1 MRYHKT
7 IVEKT
12 PEYTIFEYDDG
23 DRWMEIPNY
32 RGDGETEYFRE
43 YDYKKVIRG
52 LGQIPFTGYNVV
64 SKEPYPDTVFDEE
77 IEQCLRDKKFI
88 EDMDL
93 VYSSDGAFDH
103 NDFKASKIATIVNA
117 IQNNEYKYHL
127 FSPSWYVYYFDEDE
141 HDITDK
147 VDVGELDERYDVDE
161 IEFEDNGGG
170 CCIRAFIY
178 CKKNIFARPLGSA
191 YPLRPLRKSRSA
203 RRRAVKARI
212 KAEKNKEVK

>member
-23 DRWMEIPNY
+23 DCWMEIPNY
-32 RGDGETEYFRE
+32 WGDGDTEYFRE
-43 YDYKKVIRG
+43 YDYKTVNRG
-52 LGQIPFTGYNVV
+52 LGEITYPYTV
-64 SKEPYPDTVFDEE
+64 SDEE

-93 VYSSDGAFDH
+93 VYSYDDAFY
-103 NDFKASKIATIVNA
+103 NDDFMASKIATIVNA

-127 FSPSWYVYYFDEDE
+127 FCPSLYVIYRDEDE
-141 HDITDK
+141 NDITDK
-147 VDVGELDERYDVDE
+147 VDRGELDARYDVDE

-170 CCIRAFIY
+170 CYIRAFIY

-191 YPLRPLRKSRSA
+191 YPVRPRRKSRSG
-203 RRRAVKARI
+203 RRREVKARI
-212 KAEKNKEVK
+212 KAERKNKIK